1 VELAAAWVKML
12 SCQEILDEIT
22 RSLDFL
28 ESAYPGAPERQRSL
42 RAVFEHSWSLL
53 SENERNAFR
62 RLSIFRGGFSRE
74 AAYQVAGASLALL
87 GAFVDKSI
95 LRRVSSGRFDLHELV
110 KQYAAEKLSAD
121 PPAQAETEARH
132 AQYYAGWLL
141 QKSESLRGR
150 DQLATLALLRG
161 EMHNLSQAWRWLTGH
176 HQYGLIERILPGFL
190 LFYEMH
196 GQYSLGAEMMQLA
209 VQSIRQDWPGC
220 PPEDETTCGLLALA
234 LAAIHHFERGHLP
247 PEQNDPIQQESL
259 ALAQMLPHTHTRAFV
274 LILNSAGPNLLS
286 PDLAI
291 ALCQESAATFQTTGD
306 PWGSGLAHLVRG
318 DVLMFAKHDHDQA
331 RAAYEA
337 AIAIFDCLDNDW
349 GRALCY
355 FGLASVAWVSGRLED
370 AAQLIQQSIR
380 IYEQMANIGRLLD
393 TRDFAGRLAALTG
406 QADIARQY
414 FAANLACSNEIGD
427 RGRSRYYAEQIAR
440 L

>member
-1 VELAAAWVKML
+1 
-12 SCQEILDEIT
+12 
-22 RSLDFL
+22 
-28 ESAYPGAPERQRSL
+28 
-42 RAVFEHSWSLL
+42 
-53 SENERNAFR
+53 
-62 RLSIFRGGFSRE
+62 
-74 AAYQVAGASLALL
+74 
-87 GAFVDKSI
+87 
-95 LRRVSSGRFDLHELV
+95 
-110 KQYAAEKLSAD
+110 
-121 PPAQAETEARH
+121 
-132 AQYYAGWLL
+132 
-141 QKSESLRGR
+141 
-150 DQLATLALLRG
+150 
-161 EMHNLSQAWRWLTGH
+161 
-176 HQYGLIERILPGFL
+176 
-190 LFYEMH
+190 
-196 GQYSLGAEMMQLA
+196 
-209 VQSIRQDWPGC
+209 
-220 PPEDETTCGLLALA
+220 
-234 LAAIHHFERGHLP
+234 
-247 PEQNDPIQQESL
+247 
-259 ALAQMLPHTHTRAFV
+259 MLPHTHTRAFV

-337 AIAIFDCLDNDW
+337 AIAIFDRLDNDW